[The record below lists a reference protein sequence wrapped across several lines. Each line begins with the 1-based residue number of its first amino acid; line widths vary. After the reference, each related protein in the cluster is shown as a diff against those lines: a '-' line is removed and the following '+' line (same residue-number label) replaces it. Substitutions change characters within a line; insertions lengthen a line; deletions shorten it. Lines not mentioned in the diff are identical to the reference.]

1 MSWIFGGRNPP
12 APTASDILGVDIEKQ
27 MNAAAGGGGAP
38 GGPGGAGGPGGG
50 GEPPNKDK
58 KAGGIES
65 SYRFD
70 SSALERAAA
79 AAKDLEKSSHAKE
92 VRHFRT

>member
-1 MSWIFGGRNPP
+1 MSWLFGSRNAPP
-12 APTASDILGVDIEKQ
+12 SPSDILGVDIDKV
-27 MNAAAGGGGAP
+27 AGGAGGSGGGGAD
-38 GGPGGAGGPGGG
+38 GGG
-50 GEPPNKDK
+50 GEPPKDK
-58 KAGGIES
+58 KPGGGIES

-92 VRHFRT
+92 VCKCINKTVGS